1 MVKIDFLDIEI
12 NEKIYKR
19 ILVVGIILIISYL
32 IITFF
37 GFAFPGVYKLDSKTV
52 LDEENKVKTGISEIY
67 RGNLRLRLSGFAYK
81 EGESIKSFNS
91 YYVLKN
97 IENGKMYKIKAEMKD
112 IPELNNIDENFD
124 YSKGGLASECFVIGM
139 KKGVY
144 DLYILYKNN
153 DENLLVNTGL
163 QVNI

>member
-19 ILVVGIILIISYL
+19 ILVIGIILIISYL

-37 GFAFPGVYKLDSKTV
+37 GFAFPGVYRNDSKTV
-52 LDEENKVKTGISEIY
+52 IDEENKIKTGISEIY
-67 RGNLRLRLSGFAYK
+67 RGSLRLRISGFAYK
-81 EGESIKSFNS
+81 EGESIKSVNS
-91 YYVLKN
+91 CYVLKN
-97 IENGKMYKIKAEMKD
+97 LENGKMYKIKAETKV
-112 IPELNNIDENFD
+112 IPELNSIDDSFD
-124 YSKGGLASECFVIGM
+124 YSKGGLMSECFVIGM

-153 DENLLVNTGL
+153 DEDLLVNTSL